1 MTEKVSQKGVNSLFP
16 VTRQRQYRVKLAL
29 NNTEQGM
36 FAEIQFSYYLSITK
50 FSLYAGVVK

>member
-16 VTRQRQYRVKLAL
+16 VTRQRQYTVKLAL

-36 FAEIQFSYYLSITK
+36 FAEIQFSYYLCITK